1 MMNKYN
7 ASNIKV
13 LKGLDA
19 VKKRPGMY
27 IGNTEDGT
35 GFHHMVF
42 EVIDNSIDE
51 SLEGYCDN
59 IYIKIYNDNSI
70 SVYDNG
76 RGIPVDL
83 NTEYNKSS
91 AEIIMTI
98 LHSGGKFDNESYKIS
113 GGLHGVGISVVNA
126 LSSKLELI
134 IYKNGKIY
142 KQIYINGNPE
152 KNIEE
157 IGNTDKN
164 GTFIRFWPN
173 LEIFTKNNV
182 FQYNILYKRLLELS
196 FLNSKLSITL
206 EDKRNNIIQNFK
218 NTEGLKS
225 FIKFLIEKENVL
237 HQNYCY
243 IYEVK
248 NNIEIEIIL
257 QWVDNFK
264 ETFYCFTNNIKQKD
278 GGTHLSAVKSSIT
291 KTINLYIKE
300 QKKKIKHDIIGDDTR
315 EGLICIISIK
325 FPNPKFSSQTKDK
338 LISSEIKNSI
348 ESVVSEKFMDFLI
361 ENPIDSKCI
370 INKIIQSLLSREA
383 AKKAKEIVRKKNQFD
398 FNKLVGKLSDCQ
410 EKNPAFSELYLV
422 EGDSAGGSAKQARNR
437 KNQAVLSLKG
447 KIINVEKS
455 NLDKILLSKE
465 ILNLITVMG
474 CGIEK
479 HNFNINKLRY
489 QKIIIMTDA
498 DVDGSHIRTL
508 LLTFFYRFLPE
519 IIKKGFLYI
528 AQPPLY
534 KIIKNKKEKYLKNYN
549 ELIKFKIKFIIENF
563 YKYMYIDKKYYLNL
577 EDILYDYINI
587 KNIMLSLE
595 NKIPYNFL
603 SFLTIYEIFDLDKIN
618 DFNYFN
624 QYINNIFVKFNEI
637 NNNLYKFEINNLSK
651 NNFLLIIKELKN
663 GIYINYF
670 IKNIF
675 FNSIDYIKIS
685 KFNVKINYFIK
696 LIKNNNF
703 INFYNIIDLLLEDS
717 IKNMIIHRYK
727 GLGEMNPIQL
737 WDTTMNPNNRNLL
750 KIIINN
756 DDESNSL
763 FNILMGESVDLRK
776 KFIED
781 YSNQVEN
788 LDI

>member
-1 MMNKYN
+1 MNKYN